1 MPVYTIPIATD
12 LADDAGQWS
21 FTGAASRV
29 AALGDSLDT
38 SYVYPAGA
46 NADIVLMS
54 FGNAQK
60 TGATGRFV
68 SACAGWRYKIGSL
81 ANSWAKVY
89 LTSGDPS
96 NPLDGTYHLALSS
109 SPQASFTTAEVPPNQ
124 GLTPAQCYYNANSL
138 YPIALFFD
146 NNGGYAAGLQIA
158 EAYQKLY
165 FLPAATVTG
174 ISAPTGTITTT
185 QQPTM
190 TAALSITVE
199 SWQNSPG
206 WLTGGD
212 VEFQVFR
219 NADAPGGAPP
229 AGVSPL
235 SDTFVRFNSTAV
247 GTNTPSI
254 PGMPAVNLP
263 NDTYVVFARVSRDVP
278 EGTQQ
283 YWSSWV
289 KSASWVQN
297 VPPPTAPTLTAA
309 QDTANQRVTL
319 SVNVPVTSGYTTT
332 GAVVDVQR
340 QVPGGWRAVRNDAS
354 LPWTADGVGHA
365 VAADYEADRG
375 VTNTYR
381 VRVTEIYT
389 SSGVPQ
395 ISAWAQAT
403 ATGPAITGT
412 GWNFKALDLIASSWM
427 GANVVGD
434 PTQQTQRVVGALVV
448 LDRSLPVSV
457 GGVSGGMADTYL
469 AIAYG
474 TADVAA
480 LTALRDYTG
489 VVLLETGFGDMKYVR
504 ITDITWTRAGTPTMP
519 RLHATIKCTEVSSG
533 LLVSAT

>member
-1 MPVYTIPIATD
+1 MPVYTVVPTTD
-12 LADDAGQWS
+12 YADDAGQWS
-21 FTGAASRV
+21 FAGAASRV
-29 AALGDSLDT
+29 VALGDSLDT
-38 SYVYPAGA
+38 SYVFPNGP
-46 NADIVLMS
+46 NADIVSMT

-60 TGATGRFV
+60 TGTSGRFV
-68 SACAGWRYKIGSL
+68 SACVGMRYKINTYTNG
-81 ANSWAKVY
+81 WGKIY
-89 LTSGDPS
+89 LITGG
-96 NPLDGTYHLALSS
+96 GTWYAGPTTT
-109 SPQASFTTAEVPPNQ
+109 PQASFTTVEIPPNQ
-124 GLTPAQCYYNANSL
+124 GLTPAQCADNTGGLL
-138 YPIALFFD
+138 YPVALTFD
-146 NNGGYAAGLQIA
+146 NNLGYFANWQIA
-158 EAYQKLY
+158 EAYTKLY
-165 FLPAATVTG
+165 FLPAGVVSS

-185 QQPTM
+185 QMPTM

-219 NADAPGGAPP
+219 SADAPGSTPP
-229 AGVSPL
+229 AGVTPL
-235 SDTFVRFNSTAV
+235 SDTFVRYSSTAV

-254 PGMPAVNLP
+254 SGTPAVNLP
-263 NDTYVVFARVSRDVP
+263 NDTYVVFARVARDVP
-278 EGTQQ
+278 EGSRV
-283 YWSSWV
+283 YWSSWT

-332 GAVVDVQR
+332 GAVVDVHR
-340 QVPGGWRAVRNDAS
+340 QLPDGTWRAVRGDTGLA
-354 LPWTADGVGHA
+354 WTADGVAHA
-365 VAADYEADRG
+365 VTADYEASRG

-389 SSGVPQ
+389 SSGMPFT
-395 ISAWAQAT
+395 SAWAQAT
-403 ATGPAITGT
+403 ATGPATTGT